1 MTTYRV
7 NYTLFCVKK
16 MTKKKAQ
23 KKVETETAEAKETS
37 KTKSKKDTGL
47 KSQLEEAQKSAKDNW
62 EKLLRAQ
69 AEMENFKR
77 RTAKDLENA
86 HKYALDGF
94 VKALLEVKDSLSLG
108 LQTAHD
114 KNATLENTAEG
125 LEMTNKV
132 FISTLEKFGVEQ
144 IDPVGERFDPEKHEA
159 VTMIPMPDKDSNTV
173 LEVIKVGFTLN
184 GRLVRP
190 AMVIV
195 VQ

>member
-1 MTTYRV
+1 
-7 NYTLFCVKK
+7 

-23 KKVETETAEAKETS
+23 KKVETETAETKETS
-37 KTKSKKDTGL
+37 KTKSKKDTDL

>member
-1 MTTYRV
+1 
-7 NYTLFCVKK
+7 
-16 MTKKKAQ
+16 MTKKKAK
-23 KKVETETAEAKETS
+23 KKVETETPKAKETL
-37 KTKSKKDTGL
+37 KTESKKDIDL
-47 KSQLEEAQKSAKDNW
+47 ESQLEEAQKSAKDNW
-62 EKLLRAQ
+62 EKLLRSQ
-69 AEMENFKR
+69 AEMENLKR
-77 RTAKDLENA
+77 RTTKDLENA

-108 LQTAHD
+108 LQTARD
-114 KNATLENTAEG
+114 KKATLENTVEG

>member
-1 MTTYRV
+1 
-7 NYTLFCVKK
+7 

-62 EKLLRAQ
+62 EKLLRSQ
-69 AEMENFKR
+69 AEMENLKR